1 VIAGSDGML
10 GAAMLSSHGASRGGA
25 GMVRLY
31 SPGTAPDAFPPSEVV
46 GRAVGQTGW
55 AKDVLDEIDRSHA
68 VVVGPGLDQDS
79 ETRTEL
85 RSLVV
90 HAPLPLVIDAS
101 GLMLLLPEA
110 TEVLRDRPTPTVLTP
125 HEGEFR
131 RMGFGYGGDPF
142 PFNPKDRL
150 MGVRD
155 AAETLGVTMLLKG
168 PTTIVANPDGRA
180 LFVTSG
186 SPALA
191 TAGTGDV
198 LSGVIGAFLAAGVE
212 PLEAAAAAAH
222 VHGRAAALGLRR
234 GLVATD
240 LPELVARWLSDNL
253 AVPK

>member
-1 VIAGSDGML
+1 
-10 GAAMLSSHGASRGGA
+10 
-25 GMVRLY
+25 
-31 SPGTAPDAFPPSEVV
+31 
-46 GRAVGQTGW
+46 
-55 AKDVLDEIDRSHA
+55 
-68 VVVGPGLDQDS
+68 
-79 ETRTEL
+79 
-85 RSLVV
+85 
-90 HAPLPLVIDAS
+90 
-101 GLMLLLPEA
+101 MLLLPEA
-110 TEVLRDRPTPTVLTP
+110 TEVLRDRRTPTVLTP

-131 RMGFGYGGDPF
+131 RMRFGYGGDPF
-142 PFNPKDRL
+142 RFNPKDRL

-253 AVPK
+253 AVPE